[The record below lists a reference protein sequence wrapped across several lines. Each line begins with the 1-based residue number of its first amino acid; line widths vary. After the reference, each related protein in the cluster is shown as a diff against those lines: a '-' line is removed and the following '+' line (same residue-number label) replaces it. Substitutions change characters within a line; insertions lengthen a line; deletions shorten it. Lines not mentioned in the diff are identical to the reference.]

1 MLCYI
6 AESDPDNLFKMNN
19 ITGSITL
26 NRNLT
31 RDSYPI
37 IVTVSNMM
45 NQSSRQ
51 NAWTACV
58 TYHFYSRNQLKVA
71 FAGMRQIDP
80 SFRRAHYVFSI

>member
-45 NQSSRQ
+45 NQS
-51 NAWTACV
+51 
-58 TYHFYSRNQLKVA
+58 
-71 FAGMRQIDP
+71 
-80 SFRRAHYVFSI
+80 